1 MRFLAV
7 ERDNIFSF
15 EATYVLLSGMASQSI
30 EEIIRMEC
38 LPLRDCMLTITD
50 ANGEAAFLYFKEGEL
65 IEANYAALWGKEALA
80 QIITWKLAEHTV
92 APLPLGI
99 KRSLW
104 DQIEYLL
111 NPSLVP
117 TASGKL
123 PVLPSFRTSQKTSSP
138 FDRFKSIPGL
148 LKMLQIEKGIQTTIH
163 EVVGEPGEI
172 ESTDW
177 LIEFA
182 DRVKSVGDTLG
193 FGTCEK
199 WTIDTER
206 YQVVGLRHDE
216 SFITLM
222 RRKDAVQDDLEVAVN
237 EIVEAI

>member
-1 MRFLAV
+1 
-7 ERDNIFSF
+7 
-15 EATYVLLSGMASQSI
+15 MASPLSL
-30 EEIIRMEC
+30 EEIIRKEC

-80 QIITWKLAEHTV
+80 EIVTWKLADQTV

-104 DQIEYLL
+104 DQIEFLL
-111 NPSLVP
+111 NPGLA

-123 PVLPSFRTSQKTSSP
+123 APRPGPSFHAQKSTPSSP
-138 FDRFKSIPGL
+138 FDRFKAIAGL
-148 LKMLQIEKGIQTTIH
+148 FKMVQIERGKENVLYDAAATEGDAENT
-163 EVVGEPGEI
+163 E
-172 ESTDW
+172 W

-182 DRVKSVGDTLG
+182 DRAKSVGDTLG

-206 YQVVGLRHDE
+206 YQVVGLNHDE
-216 SFITLM
+216 GFIVLL
-222 RRKDAVQDDLEVAVN
+222 RRKDASQDDLDAAVN
-237 EIVEAI
+237 AVID

>member
-1 MRFLAV
+1 M
-7 ERDNIFSF
+7 
-15 EATYVLLSGMASQSI
+15 ATPQTL
-30 EEIIRMEC
+30 EEIIRKEC

-80 QIITWKLAEHTV
+80 QIVTWKLADRTV

-104 DQIEYLL
+104 DQIEFLL
-111 NPSLVP
+111 NPGLAT

-123 PVLPSFRTSQKTSSP
+123 SVRTGPTFHAQKTTPSSP
-138 FDRFKSIPGL
+138 FDRFKAIPGL
-148 LKMLQIEKGIQTTIH
+148 LKMVHLERGKENVLYEAPEGEAEK
-163 EVVGEPGEI
+163 
-172 ESTDW
+172 TDW
-177 LIEFA
+177 LVEFS
-182 DRVKSVGDTLG
+182 DRAKSVGDTLG

-206 YQVVGLRHDE
+206 YQVVGLNHDE
-216 SFITLM
+216 GFIVLL
-222 RRKDAVQDDLEVAVN
+222 RRKDAVQDDLDAAVN
-237 EIVEAI
+237 AVID